1 MAETKKEYATK
12 DYTPLLGLTGF
23 SEALLKNHFTLY
35 DGYVKNVNKLSA
47 ALAKLLQE
55 GQTASSEYMEL
66 KRRFGWE
73 FGGMR
78 LHEHYFDNL
87 TRNRTPLG
95 PESKL
100 AKALAREFGSLELWE
115 KDFKAVGTMRGIGWV
130 TLAFDPCSGRL
141 FNVWTNEHDAGNLP
155 GCHPVLVM
163 DVFEHAF
170 MLDYG
175 LKRADYVNAFFAA
188 IDWTKAA
195 ERFERASAAFAP
207 AGSCCK

>member
-1 MAETKKEYATK
+1 MAEQAREYATK
-12 DYTPLLGLTGF
+12 NFDHLLGLTGF
-23 SEALLKNHFTLY
+23 SDPLLNNHFTLY

-47 ALAKLLQE
+47 MLAQFLKD
-55 GQTASSEYMEL
+55 GKTATPEYMEL

-78 LHEHYFDNL
+78 LHEYYFDNM

-100 AKALAREFGSLELWE
+100 GKALAREFGSMELWE

-130 TLAFDPCSGRL
+130 SLAFDPHAGRL

-155 GCHPVLVM
+155 GCFPVLVM

-170 MLDYG
+170 MPDYG
-175 LKRADYVNAFFAA
+175 LKRADYVAAFFAA
-188 IDWTKAA
+188 INWTKAC
-195 ERFERASAAFAP
+195 ERLERAQAVP
-207 AGSCCK
+207 ALTGAVS